1 MNRIPLY
8 VGLDY
13 HQDSVQVCAVNDHKR
28 VLLNRRCDND
38 WRAIA
43 QAVEPLG
50 RVERAGIECCT
61 GAADLAEEL
70 ATRAGWPVD
79 LAHPGYVSR
88 MKQTPDKSDFSDA
101 RLLADLERTGYVPR
115 VWLPPREVRE
125 LRTVLRFRQQ
135 LVDRRRDTKLRIG
148 ALLRQQRL
156 VGVGKR
162 WSKPW
167 MNWLARTDQLSDA
180 GRWVIAQHLLDL
192 VDLTRRIESTE
203 SRLRRMTEQDP
214 QVKRLMAIKGIGEVT
229 AWWLRAEIGRFDRFA
244 KGKQLARFCGLS
256 PCNRSSGQRVADSG
270 LVWAGHPQLKAV
282 LIEAAHRLARYH
294 PRWAALYQRLRAAGK
309 PACVALAA
317 VANRW
322 MRSLLHEMRHDEM
335 RHDEMK

>member
-13 HQDSVQVCAVNDHKR
+13 HQESVQVCVVDDQSR
-28 VLLNRRCDND
+28 VRLNRRCGND
-38 WRAIA
+38 WREIA

-50 RVERAGIECCT
+50 GVVQRAGIECCT

-70 ATRAGWPVD
+70 IAQARWPMD

-125 LRTVLRFRQQ
+125 LRMVLRFRQQ
-135 LVDRRRDTKLRIG
+135 LVDRLRDTKLRIG
-148 ALLRQQRL
+148 ALLRQQRIK
-156 VGVGKR
+156 GIGKR
-162 WSKPW
+162 WSRPW
-167 MNWLARTDQLSDA
+167 MTWLSSTDQFSVA
-180 GRWVIAQHLLDL
+180 TRWVTDQHLLDL
-192 VDLTRRIESTE
+192 ADLTRRIESAE
-203 SRLRRMTEQDP
+203 NQLRRMTEQDP
-214 QVKRLMAIKGIGEVT
+214 QVKKLMTIKGIGEVT
-229 AWWLRAEIGRFDRFA
+229 AWWLRAEIGRFDRFRT
-244 KGKQLARFCGLS
+244 GKQLSRFCGLS

-270 LVWAGHPQLKAV
+270 LIWAGHPQLKAV

-294 PRWAALYQRLRAAGK
+294 PRWRELDQRLRVAGK

-322 MRSLLHEMRHDEM
+322 MRSLLHEMR
-335 RHDEMK
+335 